1 MSPVPLLK
9 SGATTYLWKDERED
23 FEGQPQAQE
32 VVLKRKQIH
41 LITGSLNSD
50 KEFPT
55 RCPNVYFPLPKVVI
69 EHVFNLSGSWYCLL
83 KPLGGKLAY
92 LPAPYFSLAA
102 LFLLAGT
109 TPVIPTF
116 FHVKTENGQ
125 SHLQLRPLSPKTVPS
140 RSDLTKPLPPRHIMR
155 HIHNQFT
162 KWHLF

>member
-55 RCPNVYFPLPKVVI
+55 RCPNVSFPLPKVVI

-83 KPLGGKLAY
+83 KPLGGKQAY
-92 LPAPYFSLAA
+92 LPA
-102 LFLLAGT
+102 LLYEFPELDLNQGAGGEAT
-109 TPVIPTF
+109 YGGSAPTVF
-116 FHVKTENGQ
+116 
-125 SHLQLRPLSPKTVPS
+125 PA
-140 RSDLTKPLPPRHIMR
+140 
-155 HIHNQFT
+155 
-162 KWHLF
+162 